1 MRKFIILFH
10 SVTKFCAAKVRIFH

>member
-1 MRKFIILFH
+1 MRKFIILFY